1 MSDQSGRLRIGLV
14 AHDVHDHGGME
25 RAFAEL
31 VRRAHD
37 RYEFV
42 VISSELATDLQ
53 PLVEWRRIRI
63 PRRPVPLRFMLFFVL
78 AGIRLARARVDVVHT
93 LGALVPNRAHIATVQ
108 FCHAGFRERRLSKSD
123 PGKPFLRRLNTR
135 IARALGFAVE
145 RWFFGTG
152 RAGALAPVSEG
163 VASELRRHYPGVPV
177 AVTPNG
183 VDVHRFRADAK
194 ARLQLRTEEGAGP
207 RDVIALFVGG
217 DWDHKGLAIA
227 IEGVSGAAR
236 RGADAVGLWVVGRG
250 DQDRFG
256 ALATQLG
263 IGDAVRFF
271 GSRSD
276 TERFYQAADIFVL
289 PTLYETFSIATYEAA
304 ASGLPVVATRV
315 SGIAEL
321 VSDDAG
327 FLVDRNADQVAK
339 ALYRLISEPQLRR
352 SMGEAGRRRAQ
363 RFTWDKSV
371 ESVLALYSHQPMT
384 RELAVA

>member
-1 MSDQSGRLRIGLV
+1 MSDQRGRLRIGLV

-42 VISSELATDLQ
+42 VISAELATDLQ

-63 PRRPVPLRFMLFFVL
+63 PRRPVPLRFALFFVF
-78 AGIRLARARVDVVHT
+78 AGIRLALARVDVVHT
-93 LGALVPNRAHIATVQ
+93 LGALVPNRADIATVQ
-108 FCHAGFRERRLSKSD
+108 FCHAGFRERRLSKAD
-123 PGKPFLRRLNTR
+123 PGKPLLRRLNTR
-135 IARALGFAVE
+135 ISRALGFAVE
-145 RWFFGTG
+145 RWFYGTG
-152 RAGALAPVSEG
+152 RADALAPVSEG
-163 VASELRRHYPGVPV
+163 VASELRRHYPNVPV

-183 VDVHRFRADAK
+183 VDVHRYRPNEK
-194 ARLQLRTEEGAGP
+194 ARRQLRTEEGTGP
-207 RDVIALFVGG
+207 DDIIALFVGG

-227 IEGVSGAAR
+227 IEGAADAAAR
-236 RGADAVGLWVVGRG
+236 SAGSLRLWVVGRG

-256 ALATQLG
+256 ALATQFG
-263 IGDAVRFF
+263 IGGAVHFF
-271 GSRSD
+271 GLRSD

-315 SGIAEL
+315 SGIADL
-321 VSDDAG
+321 VRDDAG
-327 FLVDRNADQVAK
+327 FLVDRTPDQVAE
-339 ALYRLISEPQLRR
+339 ALYRLISDPPLRR

-363 RFTWDKSV
+363 MFTWDRSV
-371 ESVLALYSHQPMT
+371 GSVLALYSDQPMT
-384 RELAVA
+384 RELEVA

>member
-1 MSDQSGRLRIGLV
+1 MSEEGGRLRIGLV

-42 VISSELATDLQ
+42 VISAELATDLQ
-53 PLVEWRRIRI
+53 PLVEWRRVRV
-63 PRRPVPLRFMLFFVL
+63 PRRPVPLRFTLFFVL

-93 LGALVPNRAHIATVQ
+93 LGALVPNRADIATVQ
-108 FCHAGFRERRLSKSD
+108 FCHAGFRERRLSKTD
-123 PGKPFLRRLNTR
+123 PGKPLLRRLNTR

-145 RWFFGTG
+145 RWFYGTG

-163 VASELRRHYPGVPV
+163 VASELRRHYPGVPI

-183 VDVHRFRADAK
+183 VDVHRYRADVK
-194 ARLQLRTEEGAGP
+194 ARRVLRTEEGAGP

-227 IEGVSGAAR
+227 IEGAAGAASR
-236 RGADAVGLWVVGRG
+236 TADALRLWVVGRG

-256 ALATQLG
+256 SLATQFG

-271 GSRSD
+271 GVRSD

-304 ASGLPVVATRV
+304 ASGLPVIATPV
-315 SGIAEL
+315 SGIAE
-321 VSDDAG
+321 VVRDDAG
-327 FLVDRNADQVAK
+327 FLVDRDPDQVAD
-339 ALYRLISEPQLRR
+339 ALYRLISQPPLRR
-352 SMGEAGRRRAQ
+352 SMGEAGQRRAQ
-363 RFTWDKSV
+363 MFTWDRSV
-371 ESVLALYSHQPMT
+371 DSVLALYSDQPMT
-384 RELAVA
+384 RELQVA